1 MKTAS
6 FIQILANRRIGIML
20 PLGFASGL
28 PLALTAGTLQAW
40 LTVAGLD
47 LKTIGIFTLVG
58 LPYTL
63 KFLWAPLMD
72 RLVPPWLG
80 RRRGWMLVTQISVAL
95 GLAAMAVTGPGQRPE
110 ILGVLALVVAFLS
123 ASLDIVFDAY
133 RTDVLLRP
141 ERGFGAAVWV
151 NGYRCALLLA
161 SAGALLLADH
171 IGWQNTYLLLAALMA
186 AGVVTILVSPE
197 PSEPGA
203 TPASLAEAIGGP
215 LKEFFARPGVVG
227 LLALIVFYK
236 VGDAVA
242 ASLQTA
248 FLIGGM
254 GFSVSEVGY
263 VKGLGIGAT
272 LIGALAGGV
281 AMAKLGMVRSLLFFG
296 LFQAVSN
303 LGFMWLAWMG
313 KSYMALTTSI
323 LVENVT
329 GGMGTAAFVALIMSL
344 CDHRYTATQFALL
357 SSLEALGRVF
367 SGRPSAELVEMVGWA
382 QFFFWS
388 FLFALPGIWL
398 VWGLRAQL
406 HREKPVAMRR
416 PSRLSRSM
424 MDCMRRWRNKTNS
437 INVGRGARMKGTSQT
452 QTFFPRMRA

>member
-1 MKTAS
+1 
-6 FIQILANRRIGIML
+6 ML

-28 PLALTAGTLQAW
+28 PLALTSGTLQAW

-80 RRRGWMLVTQISVAL
+80 RRRGWMLVMQIGVAL
-95 GLAAMAVTGPGQRPE
+95 GLVAMAVTGPGQRPE
-110 ILGVLALVVAFLS
+110 ILGALALMVAFLA

-133 RTDVLLRP
+133 RTDVLLGP
-141 ERGFGAAVWV
+141 ERGFGVAVWV

-161 SAGALLLADH
+161 SAGALLLADR
-171 IGWQNTYLLLAALMA
+171 IGWQNTYLLLAAVML
-186 AGVVTILVSPE
+186 AGVATILASPE
-197 PSEPGA
+197 PSEPSA
-203 TPASLAEAIGGP
+203 APASMAEAIGGP
-215 LKEFFARPGVVG
+215 LKEFFARPGVAG
-227 LLALIVFYK
+227 LLALIIFYK

-254 GFSVSEVGY
+254 GFSISEVGY
-263 VKGLGIGAT
+263 VKGFGIGAT

-281 AMAKLGMVRSLLFFG
+281 AMAKLGMVRSLLLFG
-296 LFQAVSN
+296 LLQAVSN

-313 KSYMALTTSI
+313 KSYVALTASI
-323 LVENVT
+323 LIENVT
-329 GGMGTAAFVALIMSL
+329 GGMGTVAFVALIMSL

-388 FLFALPGIWL
+388 FLIALPGIWL
-398 VWGLRAQL
+398 VWALRTQL
-406 HREKPVAMRR
+406 HRETDRDGQAR
-416 PSRLSRSM
+416 
-424 MDCMRRWRNKTNS
+424 
-437 INVGRGARMKGTSQT
+437 VGSAGL
-452 QTFFPRMRA
+452 

>member
-1 MKTAS
+1 
-6 FIQILANRRIGIML
+6 ML

-28 PLALTAGTLQAW
+28 PLALTSGTLQAW

-80 RRRGWMLVTQISVAL
+80 RRRGWMLVTQMSVAL

-110 ILGVLALVVAFLS
+110 ILGALALVVAFLS

-151 NGYRCALLLA
+151 NGYRCALLIA
-161 SAGALLLADH
+161 SAGALLLADY

-186 AGVVTILVSPE
+186 TGVVTILVSPE

-203 TPASLAEAIGGP
+203 APASLAEAIGGP
-215 LKEFFARPGVVG
+215 LKEFFTRPGVVG
-227 LLALIVFYK
+227 LLALIVLYK

-263 VKGLGIGAT
+263 VKGIGIGAT

-281 AMAKLGMVRSLLFFG
+281 AMAKLGMVRSLLIFG
-296 LFQAVSN
+296 LLQAVSN

-329 GGMGTAAFVALIMSL
+329 GGMGTVAFVALIMSL

-388 FLFALPGIWL
+388 FLVALPGIWL
-398 VWGLRAQL
+398 VWFLRGQL
-406 HREKPVAMRR
+406 HREVDRSAQTVAG
-416 PSRLSRSM
+416 SADL
-424 MDCMRRWRNKTNS
+424 
-437 INVGRGARMKGTSQT
+437 
-452 QTFFPRMRA
+452 

>member
-1 MKTAS
+1 MKTPS
-6 FIQILANRRIGIML
+6 FVQILANRRIAMML

-40 LTVAGLD
+40 LTVVGLD

-80 RRRGWMLVTQISVAL
+80 RRRGWMVVMQVSVAL
-95 GLAAMAVTGPGQRPE
+95 GLAAMAVTGPGQSPE
-110 ILGVLALVVAFLS
+110 ILGILALAVAFLA

-141 ERGFGAAVWV
+141 ERGFGVAVWV

-161 SAGALLLADH
+161 SAGALLLADR
-171 IGWQNTYLLLAALMA
+171 IGWQMTYLLLAALML

-203 TPASLAEAIGGP
+203 PPASLAEAVGGP
-215 LKEFFARPGVVG
+215 LKEFFTRPGVVG

-236 VGDAVA
+236 IGDAVA

-248 FLIGGM
+248 FLIGGL

-281 AMAKLGMVRSLLFFG
+281 AMAKLGMVRSLLLFG
-296 LFQAVSN
+296 LLQAVSN

-313 KSYMALTTSI
+313 KSYAALTASI
-323 LVENVT
+323 LIENVT
-329 GGMGTAAFVALIMSL
+329 GGMGTVAFVALIMSL

-388 FLFALPGIWL
+388 FLIALPGIWL
-398 VWGLRAQL
+398 VWALRTKLHQEADRDAQA
-406 HREKPVAMRR
+406 R
-416 PSRLSRSM
+416 
-424 MDCMRRWRNKTNS
+424 
-437 INVGRGARMKGTSQT
+437 VGSADL
-452 QTFFPRMRA
+452 

>member
-1 MKTAS
+1 MKTGS
-6 FIQILANRRIGIML
+6 IIQILGNRRIAIML

-28 PLALTAGTLQAW
+28 PLALTSGTLQAW

-80 RRRGWMLVTQISVAL
+80 RRRGWMLVTQMSVAL
-95 GLAAMAVTGPGQRPE
+95 GLAAMAMTGPGQRPE

-141 ERGFGAAVWV
+141 ERGFGVAVWV
-151 NGYRCALLLA
+151 NGYRCALLIA
-161 SAGALLLADH
+161 SAGALLLADY
-171 IGWQNTYLLLAALMA
+171 IGWQYTYLLLAALML

-197 PSEPGA
+197 PSEPSE

-215 LKEFFARPGVVG
+215 LKEFFTRPGVVG
-227 LLALIVFYK
+227 LLALIVLYK

-281 AMAKLGMVRSLLFFG
+281 AMAKLGMVRSLLLFG
-296 LFQAVSN
+296 LLQAVSN

-329 GGMGTAAFVALIMSL
+329 GGMGTVAFVALIMSL

-388 FLFALPGIWL
+388 FLVALPGIWL
-398 VWGLRAQL
+398 VWALRAQL
-406 HREKPVAMRR
+406 HRE
-416 PSRLSRSM
+416 
-424 MDCMRRWRNKTNS
+424 
-437 INVGRGARMKGTSQT
+437 VGLDA
-452 QTFFPRMRA
+452 

>member
-6 FIQILANRRIGIML
+6 FTQILANRRIGIML

-40 LTVAGLD
+40 LTVVGLD

-80 RRRGWMLVTQISVAL
+80 RRRGWMLVTQVSVAL

-110 ILGVLALVVAFLS
+110 ILGILALLVAFLA

-141 ERGFGAAVWV
+141 ERGFGVAVWV

-161 SAGALLLADH
+161 SAGALLLADR
-171 IGWQNTYLLLAALMA
+171 IGWQNTYLLLAALML

-197 PSEPGA
+197 PSEPSA
-203 TPASLAEAIGGP
+203 IPASLADAVGGP
-215 LKEFFARPGVVG
+215 LKEFFTRPGVVG

-236 VGDAVA
+236 IGDAVA

-281 AMAKLGMVRSLLFFG
+281 AMAKLGMVRSLLLFG
-296 LFQAVSN
+296 LLQAVSN
-303 LGFMWLAWMG
+303 LGFMWLAWTG
-313 KSYMALTTSI
+313 KSYGALTASI

-329 GGMGTAAFVALIMSL
+329 GGMGTVAFVALIMSL

-388 FLFALPGIWL
+388 FLIALPGIWL
-398 VWGLRAQL
+398 VWALRAQL
-406 HREKPVAMRR
+406 HREADRDAQAR
-416 PSRLSRSM
+416 A
-424 MDCMRRWRNKTNS
+424 
-437 INVGRGARMKGTSQT
+437 GASDL
-452 QTFFPRMRA
+452 

>member
-1 MKTAS
+1 MTTTS
-6 FIQILANRRIGIML
+6 LIQTLANRRIGIML

-40 LTVAGLD
+40 LTVVGFD

-58 LPYTL
+58 LPYAL

-80 RRRGWMLVTQISVAL
+80 RRRGWMLVMQLGVAV

-110 ILGVLALVVAFLS
+110 ILGALALLVAFLS

-161 SAGALLLADH
+161 SAGALLLADY
-171 IGWQNTYLLLAALMA
+171 IGWQNTYLLLAGLMA
-186 AGVVTILVSPE
+186 TGVITIFASPE
-197 PSEPGA
+197 PSEFSIP
-203 TPASLAEAIGGP
+203 PASLAEAVGGP
-215 LKEFFARPGVVG
+215 LKELFARPGVLG
-227 LLALIVFYK
+227 LLALIVLYK
-236 VGDAVA
+236 IGDAVA

-263 VKGLGIGAT
+263 VKGLGLGAT

-281 AMAKLGMVRSLLFFG
+281 AMAKLGMVRSLLLFG
-296 LFQAVSN
+296 LLQAVSN

-313 KSYMALTTSI
+313 KSYAALTTSI

-344 CDHRYTATQFALL
+344 CNHRYTATQFALL

-367 SGRPSAELVEMVGWA
+367 SGRPSADLVGMVGWI

-388 FLFALPGIWL
+388 FLIGLPGIWL
-398 VWGLRAQL
+398 VWVLRAQL
-406 HREKPVAMRR
+406 HQEA
-416 PSRLSRSM
+416 
-424 MDCMRRWRNKTNS
+424 
-437 INVGRGARMKGTSQT
+437 GRDG
-452 QTFFPRMRA
+452 RASDSSAAL

>member
-1 MKTAS
+1 MKSAS
-6 FIQILANRRIGIML
+6 FIQTLANRRIAIML

-28 PLALTAGTLQAW
+28 PLALTSGTLQAW
-40 LTVAGLD
+40 LTVVGLD

-58 LPYTL
+58 LPYTV

-80 RRRGWMLVTQISVAL
+80 RRRGWMLMTQVGVAL
-95 GLAAMAVTGPGQRPE
+95 GLVAMAVTGPGQRPE
-110 ILGVLALVVAFLS
+110 ILGALALTVAFLS

-133 RTDVLLRP
+133 RTDVLLP
-141 ERGFGAAVWV
+141 SERGFGAAVWV
-151 NGYRCALLLA
+151 NGYRCALLVA
-161 SAGALLLADH
+161 SAGSLLLADH
-171 IGWQNTYLLLAALMA
+171 IGWPNTYLLLAVLMA
-186 AGVVTILVSPE
+186 AGVVTILLSPE
-197 PSEPGA
+197 PSGQSA
-203 TPASLAEAIGGP
+203 VPASLAEAVGGP
-215 LKEFFARPGVVG
+215 LKEFFTRPGVVG
-227 LLALIVFYK
+227 LLALIVLYK

-263 VKGLGIGAT
+263 VKGLGLGAT
-272 LIGALAGGV
+272 LLGALAGGV
-281 AMAKLGMVRSLLFFG
+281 AMAKMGMVRSLLLFG
-296 LFQAVSN
+296 LLQAVSN
-303 LGFMWLAWMG
+303 LGFMWLAWIG
-313 KSYMALTTSI
+313 KSYLVLMTSI

-329 GGMGTAAFVALIMSL
+329 GGMGTAAFIALIMSL

-388 FLFALPGIWL
+388 FLLALPGVWL
-398 VWGLRAQL
+398 VWAFRSQLQEKSGRDEHARAAD
-406 HREKPVAMRR
+406 P
-416 PSRLSRSM
+416 
-424 MDCMRRWRNKTNS
+424 
-437 INVGRGARMKGTSQT
+437 
-452 QTFFPRMRA
+452 

>member
-1 MKTAS
+1 MKTPS
-6 FIQILANRRIGIML
+6 FLQILANRRIAIML

-40 LTVAGLD
+40 LTVVGLD

-80 RRRGWMLVTQISVAL
+80 RRRGWMLVMQISVAL

-110 ILGVLALVVAFLS
+110 ILGILALVVAFLS

-161 SAGALLLADH
+161 SAGALLLADR
-171 IGWQNTYLLLAALMA
+171 IGWQYTYLLLAVLMA
-186 AGVVTILVSPE
+186 AGVVTILFSPE
-197 PSEPGA
+197 PSEPFA
-203 TPASLAEAIGGP
+203 TPASLAEAVGGP
-215 LKEFFARPGVVG
+215 LKEFFTRPGVLG

-236 VGDAVA
+236 IGDAVA

-254 GFSVSEVGY
+254 GFSISEVGY

-281 AMAKLGMVRSLLFFG
+281 AMAKLGMVRSLLLFG
-296 LFQAVSN
+296 LLQAVSN

-313 KSYMALTTSI
+313 KSYIALTTSI

-329 GGMGTAAFVALIMSL
+329 GGMGTVAFVALIMSL

-388 FLFALPGIWL
+388 FLVALPGIWL
-398 VWGLRAQL
+398 VWVLRTQL
-406 HREKPVAMRR
+406 HREA
-416 PSRLSRSM
+416 
-424 MDCMRRWRNKTNS
+424 
-437 INVGRGARMKGTSQT
+437 GRDVQAIAGSADL
-452 QTFFPRMRA
+452 

>member
-1 MKTAS
+1 MNTAS
-6 FIQILANRRIGIML
+6 LFQNLANRRIGIML

-28 PLALTAGTLQAW
+28 PLALTGGTLQAW
-40 LTVAGLD
+40 LTIAGLD

-80 RRRGWMLVTQISVAL
+80 RRRGWMLVMQVCVAL
-95 GLAAMAVTGPGQRPE
+95 GLVAMAITGPGQHPE

-133 RTDVLLRP
+133 RTDVLLRQ

-151 NGYRCALLLA
+151 NGYRGALLLA
-161 SAGALLLADH
+161 SAGALVLADH
-171 IGWQNTYLLLAALMA
+171 IGWPYTYLLLAALMA
-186 AGVVTILVSPE
+186 TGIITILVSPE
-197 PSEPGA
+197 PSEPGVA
-203 TPASLAEAIGGP
+203 PASLAEAIGGP
-215 LKEFFARPGVVG
+215 LKEFFSRPGVVG
-227 LLALIVFYK
+227 LLALIVLYK

-263 VKGLGIGAT
+263 VKGLGLGAT
-272 LIGALAGGV
+272 LIGALVGGV
-281 AMAKLGMVRSLLFFG
+281 AMVKIGMVRSLLLFG
-296 LFQAVSN
+296 LLQAVSN

-313 KSYMALTTSI
+313 KSYIALTASI
-323 LVENVT
+323 LIENMT

-367 SGRPSAELVEMVGWA
+367 SGRPSAELVDMVGWA

-388 FLFALPGIWL
+388 FLIALPGIWL
-398 VWGLRAQL
+398 VWILRSQL
-406 HREKPVAMRR
+406 HQEAGWNAHAKAG
-416 PSRLSRSM
+416 SAAL
-424 MDCMRRWRNKTNS
+424 
-437 INVGRGARMKGTSQT
+437 
-452 QTFFPRMRA
+452 

>member
-1 MKTAS
+1 MKSAS
-6 FIQILANRRIGIML
+6 LIQILANRRIGIML

-47 LKTIGIFTLVG
+47 LKTIGVFTLVG

-80 RRRGWMLVTQISVAL
+80 RRRGWMLVMQISVAF
-95 GLAAMAVTGPGQRPE
+95 GLVAMAVTGPGQRPE

-133 RTDVLLRP
+133 RTDVLLRQ

-151 NGYRCALLLA
+151 NGYRCALLVA
-161 SAGALLLADH
+161 SAGGLLLADH

-186 AGVVTILVSPE
+186 AGVVTILLSPE
-197 PSEPGA
+197 PSGQSA
-203 TPASLAEAIGGP
+203 APASLAEAVGGP

-227 LLALIVFYK
+227 LLALIILYK
-236 VGDAVA
+236 FGDAVA

-263 VKGLGIGAT
+263 VKGLGLGAT
-272 LIGALAGGV
+272 LIGALVGGV
-281 AMAKLGMVRSLLFFG
+281 AMAKLGMVRSLLLFG
-296 LFQAVSN
+296 LLQAVSN

-313 KSYMALTTSI
+313 KSYVALTTSI
-323 LVENVT
+323 LVENLT

-367 SGRPSAELVEMVGWA
+367 SGRPSAELVEMVGWT

-388 FLFALPGIWL
+388 FLVALPGIWL
-398 VWGLRAQL
+398 VWVLRAQL
-406 HREKPVAMRR
+406 HQEA
-416 PSRLSRSM
+416 
-424 MDCMRRWRNKTNS
+424 
-437 INVGRGARMKGTSQT
+437 GRDATASSGSADL
-452 QTFFPRMRA
+452 

>member
-1 MKTAS
+1 MKTPS
-6 FIQILANRRIGIML
+6 FLQILANRRIAIML

-40 LTVAGLD
+40 LTVVGLD

-80 RRRGWMLVTQISVAL
+80 RRRGWMLVMQISVAL

-110 ILGVLALVVAFLS
+110 ILGILALVVAFLS

-161 SAGALLLADH
+161 SAGALLLADR
-171 IGWQNTYLLLAALMA
+171 IGWQYTYLLLAVLMA
-186 AGVVTILVSPE
+186 AGVVTILFSPE
-197 PSEPGA
+197 PSEPFA
-203 TPASLAEAIGGP
+203 TPASLAEAVGGP
-215 LKEFFARPGVVG
+215 LKEFFTRPGVLG

-236 VGDAVA
+236 IGDAVA

-254 GFSVSEVGY
+254 GFSISEVGY

-281 AMAKLGMVRSLLFFG
+281 AMAKLGMVRSLLLFG
-296 LFQAVSN
+296 LLQAVSN

-329 GGMGTAAFVALIMSL
+329 GGMGTVAFVALIMSL

-388 FLFALPGIWL
+388 FLVALPGIWL
-398 VWGLRAQL
+398 VWVLRTQL
-406 HREKPVAMRR
+406 HREA
-416 PSRLSRSM
+416 
-424 MDCMRRWRNKTNS
+424 
-437 INVGRGARMKGTSQT
+437 GRDVQAIAGSADL
-452 QTFFPRMRA
+452 

>member
-1 MKTAS
+1 MLDRLRSIDFENVLSRTSIPMICYSPMRTDTGHGLMKTAS

-40 LTVAGLD
+40 LTVVGLD

-80 RRRGWMLVTQISVAL
+80 RRRGWMLVMQLCVAL
-95 GLAAMAVTGPGQRPE
+95 GLAAMAVTGPGPRPE

-133 RTDVLLRP
+133 RTDLLLRP

-151 NGYRCALLLA
+151 NGYRCALLFA
-161 SAGALLLADH
+161 SAGALLLADR
-171 IGWQNTYLLLAALMA
+171 IGWRNTYLLLAALMA
-186 AGVVTILVSPE
+186 AGIVTILVSPE
-197 PSEPGA
+197 PSEPSA
-203 TPASLAEAIGGP
+203 MPASLAEAIGGP

-227 LLALIVFYK
+227 FLALIVLYK
-236 VGDAVA
+236 FGDAVA

-254 GFSVSEVGY
+254 GFSVSDVGY
-263 VKGLGIGAT
+263 VKGLGLGAT
-272 LIGALAGGV
+272 LIGALVGGV
-281 AMAKLGMVRSLLFFG
+281 AMAKLGMVRSLLLFG
-296 LFQAVSN
+296 ALQAVSN
-303 LGFMWLAWMG
+303 LGFMWLAWIG
-313 KSYMALTTSI
+313 KSYAALTISI

-382 QFFFWS
+382 QFFFCS
-388 FLFALPGIWL
+388 FLVALPGIWL
-398 VWGLRAQL
+398 VWGLRT
-406 HREKPVAMRR
+406 
-416 PSRLSRSM
+416 RL
-424 MDCMRRWRNKTNS
+424 DQEG
-437 INVGRGARMKGTSQT
+437 GRDAHARADS
-452 QTFFPRMRA
+452 ADL

>member
-1 MKTAS
+1 MNTGS
-6 FIQILANRRIGIML
+6 IIQILGNRRIAIML

-28 PLALTAGTLQAW
+28 PLALTSGTLQAW

-80 RRRGWMLVTQISVAL
+80 RRRGWMLVTQMSVAL
-95 GLAAMAVTGPGQRPE
+95 GLAAMAMTGPGQRPE
-110 ILGVLALVVAFLS
+110 ILGILALVVAFLS

-151 NGYRCALLLA
+151 NGYRCALLIA
-161 SAGALLLADH
+161 SAGALLLADY

-203 TPASLAEAIGGP
+203 APASLAEAIGGP
-215 LKEFFARPGVVG
+215 LKEFFTRPGVIG
-227 LLALIVFYK
+227 LLALIVLYK

-281 AMAKLGMVRSLLFFG
+281 AMAKLGMVRSLLLFG
-296 LFQAVSN
+296 LLQAVSN

-329 GGMGTAAFVALIMSL
+329 GGMGTVAFVALIMSL

-388 FLFALPGIWL
+388 FLVALPGIWL
-398 VWGLRAQL
+398 VWVLRTQL
-406 HREKPVAMRR
+406 HRE
-416 PSRLSRSM
+416 
-424 MDCMRRWRNKTNS
+424 
-437 INVGRGARMKGTSQT
+437 VGRDALGVAGS
-452 QTFFPRMRA
+452 ADL

>member
-1 MKTAS
+1 
-6 FIQILANRRIGIML
+6 
-20 PLGFASGL
+20 
-28 PLALTAGTLQAW
+28 
-40 LTVAGLD
+40 
-47 LKTIGIFTLVG
+47 
-58 LPYTL
+58 
-63 KFLWAPLMD
+63 
-72 RLVPPWLG
+72 
-80 RRRGWMLVTQISVAL
+80 MLVMQISVAL

-110 ILGVLALVVAFLS
+110 ILGILAFMVAFLA

-141 ERGFGAAVWV
+141 ERGFGVAVWV

-161 SAGALLLADH
+161 SAGALLLADR
-171 IGWQNTYLLLAALMA
+171 IGWQNTYLLLAGLML

-203 TPASLAEAIGGP
+203 PPASLAEAVGGP
-215 LKEFFARPGVVG
+215 LKEFFTRPGVIG

-236 VGDAVA
+236 IGDAVA

-281 AMAKLGMVRSLLFFG
+281 AMAKLGMVRSLLLFG
-296 LFQAVSN
+296 LLQAVSN

-313 KSYMALTTSI
+313 KSYAALTASI
-323 LVENVT
+323 LIENVT
-329 GGMGTAAFVALIMSL
+329 GGMGTVAFVALIMSL

-388 FLFALPGIWL
+388 FLIALPGIWL
-398 VWGLRAQL
+398 VWALRTQLDREADRDAQAKAGPAEL
-406 HREKPVAMRR
+406 
-416 PSRLSRSM
+416 
-424 MDCMRRWRNKTNS
+424 
-437 INVGRGARMKGTSQT
+437 
-452 QTFFPRMRA
+452 

>member
-1 MKTAS
+1 
-6 FIQILANRRIGIML
+6 ML

-28 PLALTAGTLQAW
+28 PLALTSGTLQAW

-80 RRRGWMLVTQISVAL
+80 RRRGWMLVTQMSVAL
-95 GLAAMAVTGPGQRPE
+95 GLAAMAMTGPGQRPE

-133 RTDVLLRP
+133 RTDVLLHP

-151 NGYRCALLLA
+151 NGYRCALLIA
-161 SAGALLLADH
+161 SAGALLLADY

-186 AGVVTILVSPE
+186 AGVITILVSPE
-197 PSEPGA
+197 PSESGA
-203 TPASLAEAIGGP
+203 APASLAEAIGGP
-215 LKEFFARPGVVG
+215 LKEFFTRPGVIG
-227 LLALIVFYK
+227 LLALIVLYK

-281 AMAKLGMVRSLLFFG
+281 AMAKLGMVRSLLLFG
-296 LFQAVSN
+296 LLQAVSN

-329 GGMGTAAFVALIMSL
+329 GGMGTVAFVALIMSL

-388 FLFALPGIWL
+388 FLVALPGIWL
-398 VWGLRAQL
+398 VWVLRTQL
-406 HREKPVAMRR
+406 HREMGRDAQGVAG
-416 PSRLSRSM
+416 SADL
-424 MDCMRRWRNKTNS
+424 
-437 INVGRGARMKGTSQT
+437 
-452 QTFFPRMRA
+452 

>member
-1 MKTAS
+1 MKS
-6 FIQILANRRIGIML
+6 PSLIQILANRRIGIML

-28 PLALTAGTLQAW
+28 PLALTSGTLQAW
-40 LTVAGLD
+40 LTVVGLD

-80 RRRGWMLVTQISVAL
+80 RRRGWMLVTQVGVAL
-95 GLAAMAVTGPGQRPE
+95 GLVAMAVTGPGQRPE
-110 ILGVLALVVAFLS
+110 ILGALALTVAFLS

-133 RTDVLLRP
+133 RTDVLLPP
-141 ERGFGAAVWV
+141 ERGFGAAIWV
-151 NGYRCALLLA
+151 NGYRCALLVA
-161 SAGALLLADH
+161 SAGSLLLADR

-186 AGVVTILVSPE
+186 AGVITILFSPE
-197 PSEPGA
+197 PSGQSA
-203 TPASLAEAIGGP
+203 APASLAEAIGGP

-227 LLALIVFYK
+227 LLALIILYK

-263 VKGLGIGAT
+263 VKGLGLGAT

-281 AMAKLGMVRSLLFFG
+281 AMAKIGMVRSLLLFG
-296 LFQAVSN
+296 FLQAVSN

-313 KSYMALTTSI
+313 KSYVALTASI

-329 GGMGTAAFVALIMSL
+329 GGMGTAAFIALIMSL

-367 SGRPSAELVEMVGWA
+367 SGRPSAGLVEMVGWT

-388 FLFALPGIWL
+388 FLIALPGIWL
-398 VWGLRAQL
+398 VWAFRTQL
-406 HREKPVAMRR
+406 HQAADR
-416 PSRLSRSM
+416 
-424 MDCMRRWRNKTNS
+424 D
-437 INVGRGARMKGTSQT
+437 GYARAGS
-452 QTFFPRMRA
+452 ADL

>member
-1 MKTAS
+1 MKNS
-6 FIQILANRRIGIML
+6 SLIQTLANRRIGIML

-40 LTVAGLD
+40 LTVVGLD

-58 LPYTL
+58 LPYAL

-72 RLVPPWLG
+72 RVVPPWLG
-80 RRRGWMLVTQISVAL
+80 RRRGWMLVMQLGVAI
-95 GLAAMAVTGPGQRPE
+95 GLAAMAVTGPGDRPE
-110 ILGVLALVVAFLS
+110 ILGMLALVVAFLS

-133 RTDVLLRP
+133 RTDLLLRS

-161 SAGALLLADH
+161 SAGALLLAGH
-171 IGWQNTYLLLAALMA
+171 IGWQNTYLLLAGLMA
-186 AGVVTILVSPE
+186 TGVVTIVLSPE
-197 PSEPGA
+197 PSELCA
-203 TPASLAEAIGGP
+203 TPASLAEAVGGP
-215 LKEFFARPGVVG
+215 LKELFSRPGVLG

-236 VGDAVA
+236 IGDAVA

-248 FLIGGM
+248 FLIGGL

-263 VKGLGIGAT
+263 VKGLGLAAT

-281 AMAKLGMVRSLLFFG
+281 AMAKLGMVRSLLIFG
-296 LFQAVSN
+296 LLQAVSN

-313 KSYMALTTSI
+313 KSYAALTTSI
-323 LVENVT
+323 LIENVT

-367 SGRPSAELVEMVGWA
+367 SGRPSADLVELVGWA

-388 FLFALPGIWL
+388 FLIALPGIWL
-398 VWGLRAQL
+398 VWALRAQL
-406 HREKPVAMRR
+406 HQEA
-416 PSRLSRSM
+416 
-424 MDCMRRWRNKTNS
+424 
-437 INVGRGARMKGTSQT
+437 GRDAAARAGS
-452 QTFFPRMRA
+452 ADL

>member
-1 MKTAS
+1 MKTGS
-6 FIQILANRRIGIML
+6 FIQILANRRVAIML

-28 PLALTAGTLQAW
+28 PLALTSGTLQAW

-80 RRRGWMLVTQISVAL
+80 RRRGWMLVTQMSVAL
-95 GLAAMAVTGPGQRPE
+95 GLAAMAMTGPGQRPE

-141 ERGFGAAVWV
+141 ERGFGVAVWV
-151 NGYRCALLLA
+151 NGYRCALLIA

-171 IGWQNTYLLLAALMA
+171 IGWQYTYLLLAALML

-197 PSEPGA
+197 PSEPSEP
-203 TPASLAEAIGGP
+203 PASLAEAIGGP
-215 LKEFFARPGVVG
+215 LKEFFMRPGVAG
-227 LLALIVFYK
+227 LLALIVLYK
-236 VGDAVA
+236 LGDAVA

-281 AMAKLGMVRSLLFFG
+281 AMAKLGMVRSLLLFG
-296 LFQAVSN
+296 LLQAVSN

-329 GGMGTAAFVALIMSL
+329 GGMGTVAFVALIMSL

-388 FLFALPGIWL
+388 FLVALPGIWL
-398 VWGLRAQL
+398 VWALRAQL
-406 HREKPVAMRR
+406 HRE
-416 PSRLSRSM
+416 
-424 MDCMRRWRNKTNS
+424 
-437 INVGRGARMKGTSQT
+437 VGRET
-452 QTFFPRMRA
+452 QAVTGSADL